1 MVRDS
6 QTAMQQL
13 TRFYPSPS
21 CNDTMGIN
29 VSSYQKQEYT
39 FHSSFWIRCNRYLD
53 IRHTQTHTQSE
64 AEGKPGMIRFDR
76 EKSLLLV

>member
-6 QTAMQQL
+6 QTGIQQL
-13 TRFYPSPS
+13 TPFYPSPS

-39 FHSSFWIRCNRYLD
+39 FHSSFWIQCNRYLD
-53 IRHTQTHTQSE
+53 IRQTQTQSE
-64 AEGKPGMIRFDR
+64 EEGKPGMIRFD
-76 EKSLLLV
+76 